1 MNHRLDSTTPASGSD
16 KRPILVPVDFSS
28 CSRAALLFASHFVS
42 CVRAPILVLHV
53 VHDLNSKPGLYRNIH
68 SEGSMRPIDDV
79 AADMLAEFL
88 EDVRQYNPASN
99 ALASVRTL
107 LISGLPAQRITEIAS
122 REDAALIVM
131 GTHGRSGLSRL
142 ASGSVAAE
150 VMTRSPVPVTVVKA
164 PVEGQNNPASMS
176 SQQWWERQAAS

>member
-1 MNHRLDSTTPASGSD
+1 
-16 KRPILVPVDFSS
+16 
-28 CSRAALLFASHFVS
+28 
-42 CVRAPILVLHV
+42 
-53 VHDLNSKPGLYRNIH
+53 
-68 SEGSMRPIDDV
+68 MRPIDDV